1 MTQLS
6 EKATEKSLAEIMSS
20 IGSRARSAAQTLASA
35 DTEEKNTGLQKA
47 ANELRAVAGD
57 IIEANRR
64 DLAEAE
70 KQNVGAARLD
80 RIMLDAAR
88 VEAIANAVE
97 AIIALPDPVG
107 TVLASWQVPSGLD
120 ISRVRVPLGVTGV
133 IYESRPNVTADAA
146 ALCLKAGNAVI
157 LRGSSEIVQSSRAIH
172 ACFSRGLE
180 AAGLDPD
187 SVQLVPSNDRAAVG
201 MMLGGLGG
209 NIDVIVPRGGKNLV
223 ERVQDEARVP
233 VFAHLEGICHV
244 YVHGDAAL
252 DMARNIVTNAKMRR
266 TGICGAAETLLVDK
280 ACVASHLAPIVGD
293 LMNAGCEVRG
303 CAQTCA
309 TNSQVRAATDDD
321 WGQEFLGPIIAV
333 RVVDGLD
340 EAMAHIA
347 RFGSNHTDAIITAN
361 AHAASRFLN
370 EVDSAIVMHNCSTQ
384 FADGGEFGMGAEI
397 GIATGRF
404 HARGP
409 VGLEQLTS
417 FKYAVRGDGQVR
429 PE

>member
-1 MTQLS
+1 VTQIAQ
-6 EKATEKSLAEIMSS
+6 KPADKNLAEIMSA
-20 IGSRARSAAQTLASA
+20 IGTRARAAAQTLALASTQEKDASLQNAASA
-35 DTEEKNTGLQKA
+35 
-47 ANELRAVAGD
+47 LRAAAGD
-57 IIEANRR
+57 IIAANQR

-80 RIMLDAAR
+80 RIMLDEAR
-88 VEAIANAVE
+88 LEAIACAVE
-97 AIIALPDPVG
+97 AIITLPDPVG
-107 TVLASWQVPSGLD
+107 TALANWQVPSGLD
-120 ISRVRVPLGVTGV
+120 ITRVRVPLGVAGV

-157 LRGSSEIVQSSRAIH
+157 LRGSSEIVHSAQAIH
-172 ACFSRGLE
+172 GCFSRALG

-187 SVQLVPSNDRAAVG
+187 GAQLVPSTDRAAVG
-201 MMLGGLGG
+201 MMLGGLDG

-223 ERVQDEARVP
+223 GRVQDEARVP

-252 DMARNIVTNAKMRR
+252 GMAREIVINAKMRR

-280 ACVASHLAPIVGD
+280 ACAASHLAPIVGD
-293 LMNAGCEVRG
+293 LLDAGCEVRG

-309 TNSQVRAATDDD
+309 AHDGVQAAADDD
-321 WGQEFLGPIIAV
+321 WGQEFLGPVIAV

-340 EAMAHIA
+340 AAMAHIA

-361 AHAASRFLN
+361 AEAAIRFFN

-417 FKYAVRGDGQVR
+417 FKYAVRGNGQVR
-429 PE
+429 PK

>member
-1 MTQLS
+1 MTQIAQ
-6 EKATEKSLAEIMSS
+6 KPADKNLAEIMSA
-20 IGSRARSAAQTLASA
+20 IGTRARAAAQTLALASTQEKDASLQNAASA
-35 DTEEKNTGLQKA
+35 
-47 ANELRAVAGD
+47 LRAAAGD
-57 IIEANRR
+57 IIAANQR

-80 RIMLDAAR
+80 RIMLDEAR
-88 VEAIANAVE
+88 LEAIACAVE

-120 ISRVRVPLGVTGV
+120 ITRVRVPLGVTGV

-157 LRGSSEIVQSSRAIH
+157 LRGSSEIVHSAQAIH
-172 ACFSRGLE
+172 GCFSHALG
-180 AAGLDPD
+180 AAGFDPAG
-187 SVQLVPSNDRAAVG
+187 VQLVPSTDRAAVG
-201 MMLGGLGG
+201 MMLGGLDG

-223 ERVQDEARVP
+223 GRVQDEARVP

-252 DMARNIVTNAKMRR
+252 DMAREIVTNAKMRR
-266 TGICGAAETLLVDK
+266 TGICGAAEALLVDK
-280 ACVASHLAPIVGD
+280 ACAASHLAPIVGD
-293 LMNAGCEVRG
+293 LLDAGCEVRG

-309 TNSQVRAATDDD
+309 THDGVQAAADDD
-321 WGQEFLGPIIAV
+321 WGQEFLGPVIAV

-340 EAMAHIA
+340 AAMAHIA

-361 AHAASRFLN
+361 AEAAIRFFN

-417 FKYAVRGDGQVR
+417 FKYAVRGNGQVR
-429 PE
+429 PK

>member
-1 MTQLS
+1 MTQIAQ
-6 EKATEKSLAEIMSS
+6 KPTDKNLAEIMSA
-20 IGSRARSAAQTLASA
+20 IGTRARAAAQTLALASTQEKDASLQNAASA
-35 DTEEKNTGLQKA
+35 
-47 ANELRAVAGD
+47 LRAAAGD
-57 IIEANRR
+57 IIAANQR

-70 KQNVGAARLD
+70 KQNVGAARID
-80 RIMLDAAR
+80 RIMLDEAR
-88 VEAIANAVE
+88 LEAIACAVE
-97 AIIALPDPVG
+97 AIITLPDPVG
-107 TVLASWQVPSGLD
+107 TALANWQVPSGLD
-120 ISRVRVPLGVTGV
+120 ITRVRVPLGVAGV

-157 LRGSSEIVQSSRAIH
+157 LRGSSEIVHSAQAIH
-172 ACFSRGLE
+172 GCFSRALG

-187 SVQLVPSNDRAAVG
+187 GAQLVPSTDRAAVG
-201 MMLGGLGG
+201 MMLGGLDG

-223 ERVQDEARVP
+223 GRVQDEARVP

-252 DMARNIVTNAKMRR
+252 DMAREIVTNAKMRR

-280 ACVASHLAPIVGD
+280 ACAASHLAPIVGD
-293 LMNAGCEVRG
+293 LLDAGCEVRG

-309 TNSQVRAATDDD
+309 AHDGVQAAADDD
-321 WGQEFLGPIIAV
+321 WGQEFLGPVIAV

-340 EAMAHIA
+340 AAMAHIA

-361 AHAASRFLN
+361 AEAAIRFFN

-417 FKYAVRGDGQVR
+417 FKYAVRGNGQVR
-429 PE
+429 PK

>member
-1 MTQLS
+1 MTQFAQ
-6 EKATEKSLAEIMSS
+6 KPADKNLAKIMSA
-20 IGSRARSAAQTLASA
+20 IGSRARAAAQTLALAS
-35 DTEEKNTGLQKA
+35 TQEKDASLQEA
-47 ANELRAVAGD
+47 ANALRGAAGD
-57 IIEANRR
+57 IIAANQC
-64 DLAEAE
+64 DLAEAT

-80 RIMLDAAR
+80 RIMLDEER
-88 VEAIANAVE
+88 LEAIACAVE

-107 TVLASWQVPSGLD
+107 SVLANWQVPSGLD
-120 ISRVRVPLGVTGV
+120 ITRVRVPLGVTGV

-157 LRGSSEIVQSSRAIH
+157 MRSSSEIVHSAQAIH
-172 ACFSRGLE
+172 GCFSRALG

-187 SVQLVPSNDRAAVG
+187 VVQLVPSTDRAAVG
-201 MMLGGLGG
+201 MMLCGLDG

-252 DMARNIVTNAKMRR
+252 DMARKIVTNAKMRR
-266 TGICGAAETLLVDK
+266 TGICGAAETLLIDESC
-280 ACVASHLAPIVGD
+280 ATSHLAPIVGD
-293 LMNAGCEVRG
+293 LLDEGCEVRG

-309 TNSQVRAATDDD
+309 AHDGVQAAADDD
-321 WGQEFLGPIIAV
+321 WGQEFLGPVIAV
-333 RVVDGLD
+333 RVVDGLNA
-340 EAMAHIA
+340 AMAHIA
-347 RFGSNHTDAIITAN
+347 RFGSSHTDAIITTN
-361 AHAASRFLN
+361 AEAASQFLN

-417 FKYAVRGDGQVR
+417 FKYVVRGDGQVR
-429 PE
+429 PK

>member
-1 MTQLS
+1 VTQIAQ
-6 EKATEKSLAEIMSS
+6 KPADKNLAEIMSA
-20 IGSRARSAAQTLASA
+20 IGTRARAAAQTLALAS
-35 DTEEKNTGLQKA
+35 TQEKDAGLQNA
-47 ANELRAVAGD
+47 ANALRAAAGD
-57 IIEANRR
+57 IIAANQR

-80 RIMLDAAR
+80 RIMLDEAR
-88 VEAIANAVE
+88 LEAIACAVE

-120 ISRVRVPLGVTGV
+120 ITRVRVPLGVTGV

-157 LRGSSEIVQSSRAIH
+157 LRGSSEIVHSAQAIH
-172 ACFSRGLE
+172 GCFSHALG
-180 AAGLDPD
+180 AAGFDPAG
-187 SVQLVPSNDRAAVG
+187 VQLVPSTDRAAVG
-201 MMLGGLGG
+201 MMLGGLDG

-223 ERVQDEARVP
+223 GRVQDEARVP

-252 DMARNIVTNAKMRR
+252 DMAREIVTNAKMRR

-280 ACVASHLAPIVGD
+280 ACAASHLAPIVGD
-293 LMNAGCEVRG
+293 LLDAGCEVRG

-309 TNSQVRAATDDD
+309 THDGVQAAADDD
-321 WGQEFLGPIIAV
+321 WGQEFLGPVIAV

-340 EAMAHIA
+340 AAMAHIA

-361 AHAASRFLN
+361 AQAASRFLN

-417 FKYAVRGDGQVR
+417 FKYAVRGNGQVR
-429 PE
+429 PK

>member
-6 EKATEKSLAEIMSS
+6 GKTAEKSLAEIMSS
-20 IGSRARSAAQTLASA
+20 IGSSARSAAQTLASA
-35 DTEEKNTGLQKA
+35 DTEEKNTGLQNA

-80 RIMLDAAR
+80 RIILDAAR

-172 ACFSRGLE
+172 TCFSRGLE

-187 SVQLVPSNDRAAVG
+187 SVQLVPSTDRAAVG

-321 WGQEFLGPIIAV
+321 WGQEFLGPIIAA

>member
-20 IGSRARSAAQTLASA
+20 IGSSARSAAQTLASA

-107 TVLASWQVPSGLD
+107 TVLAGWQVPSGLD

-187 SVQLVPSNDRAAVG
+187 SVQLVPSTDRAAVG

-321 WGQEFLGPIIAV
+321 WGKEFLGPIIAV

>member
-1 MTQLS
+1 VTQKR
-6 EKATEKSLAEIMSS
+6 ENTADQNLAEIMSA
-20 IGSRARSAAQTLASA
+20 IGARARAAAQRLALAS
-35 DTEEKNTGLQKA
+35 TEEKNAALQSA
-47 ANELRAVAGD
+47 ANALRAGANE
-57 IIEANRR
+57 IIAANQH
-64 DLAEAE
+64 DLGEAE

-88 VEAIANAVE
+88 VEAIAVAVE

-107 TVLASWQVPSGLD
+107 TKLATWQVPSGLD
-120 ISRVRVPLGVTGV
+120 ITRVRVPLGVTGV

-146 ALCLKAGNAVI
+146 ALCFKAGNAVI
-157 LRGSSEIVQSSRAIH
+157 LRASSEIVHSAEAIH
-172 ACFSRGLE
+172 GCFTHALG
-180 AAGLDPD
+180 ATGHDPNG
-187 SVQLVPSNDRAAVG
+187 VQLVPSTDRAAVG
-201 MMLGGLGG
+201 MMLAGLDG

-223 ERVQDEARVP
+223 GRVQDEARVP

-252 DMARNIVTNAKMRR
+252 DMARDIVTNAKMRR
-266 TGICGAAETLLVDK
+266 TGICGAAETLLVDA
-280 ACVASHLAPIVGD
+280 ACAASHLAPLVSD
-293 LMNAGCEVRG
+293 LLDAGCEVRG
-303 CAQTCA
+303 DAQTCA
-309 TNSQVRAATDDD
+309 THDAVRPAADDD

-333 RVVDGLD
+333 RVVEGLD
-340 EAMAHIA
+340 AAMAHIA
-347 RFGSNHTDAIITAN
+347 QFGSNHTDAIITAD

-429 PE
+429 PK

>member
-1 MTQLS
+1 VTQIAQ
-6 EKATEKSLAEIMSS
+6 KPVDKNLAEIMSA
-20 IGSRARSAAQTLASA
+20 IGTRARAAAQTLALAS
-35 DTEEKNTGLQKA
+35 TQEKDAGLQNA
-47 ANELRAVAGD
+47 ANALRAAAGD
-57 IIEANRR
+57 IIAANQR

-80 RIMLDAAR
+80 RIMLDEAR
-88 VEAIANAVE
+88 LEAIACAVE

-120 ISRVRVPLGVTGV
+120 ITRVRVPLGVTGV

-157 LRGSSEIVQSSRAIH
+157 LRGSSEIVHSAQAIH
-172 ACFSRGLE
+172 GCFSHALG
-180 AAGLDPD
+180 AAGFDPAG
-187 SVQLVPSNDRAAVG
+187 VQLVPSTDRAAVG
-201 MMLGGLGG
+201 MMLGGLDG

-223 ERVQDEARVP
+223 GRVQDEARVP

-252 DMARNIVTNAKMRR
+252 DMAREIVTNAKMRR
-266 TGICGAAETLLVDK
+266 TGICGAAEALLVDK
-280 ACVASHLAPIVGD
+280 ACAASHLAPIVGD
-293 LMNAGCEVRG
+293 LLDAGCEVRG

-309 TNSQVRAATDDD
+309 THDGVQAAADDD
-321 WGQEFLGPIIAV
+321 WGQEFLGPVIAV

-340 EAMAHIA
+340 AAMAHIA

-361 AHAASRFLN
+361 AEAAIRFLN

-429 PE
+429 PK

>member
-6 EKATEKSLAEIMSS
+6 EKSTGKSLAEIMSS
-20 IGSRARSAAQTLASA
+20 IGSSARSAAQTLASA

-340 EAMAHIA
+340 EAVAHIA

>member
-6 EKATEKSLAEIMSS
+6 ERATEKSLAEIMSS
-20 IGSRARSAAQTLASA
+20 IGSSARSAAQTLASA

-187 SVQLVPSNDRAAVG
+187 SVQLVPSTDRAAVG

-244 YVHGDAAL
+244 YVHDDAAL

-361 AHAASRFLN
+361 AHAANRFLN

>member
-321 WGQEFLGPIIAV
+321 WGKEFLGPIIAV

>member
-20 IGSRARSAAQTLASA
+20 IGSSARSAAQTLASA

-107 TVLASWQVPSGLD
+107 TVLAGWQVPSGLD

-187 SVQLVPSNDRAAVG
+187 SVQLVPSTDRAAVG

>member
-1 MTQLS
+1 VTQIAQ
-6 EKATEKSLAEIMSS
+6 KPVDKNLAEIMSA
-20 IGSRARSAAQTLASA
+20 IGTRARAAAQTLALAS
-35 DTEEKNTGLQKA
+35 TQEKDAGLQNA
-47 ANELRAVAGD
+47 ANALRAAAGD
-57 IIEANRR
+57 IIAANQR

-80 RIMLDAAR
+80 RIMLDEAR
-88 VEAIANAVE
+88 LEAIACAVE

-120 ISRVRVPLGVTGV
+120 ITRVRVPLGVTGV

-157 LRGSSEIVQSSRAIH
+157 LRGSSEIVHSAQAIH
-172 ACFSRGLE
+172 GCFSHALG
-180 AAGLDPD
+180 AAGFDPAG
-187 SVQLVPSNDRAAVG
+187 VQLVPSTDRAAVG
-201 MMLGGLGG
+201 MMLGGLDG

-223 ERVQDEARVP
+223 GRVQDEARVP

-252 DMARNIVTNAKMRR
+252 DMAREIVTNAKMRR
-266 TGICGAAETLLVDK
+266 TGICGAAEALLVDK
-280 ACVASHLAPIVGD
+280 ACAASHLAPIVGD
-293 LMNAGCEVRG
+293 LLDAGCEVRG

-309 TNSQVRAATDDD
+309 THDGVQAAADDD
-321 WGQEFLGPIIAV
+321 WGQEFLGPVIAV

-340 EAMAHIA
+340 AAMAHIA

-361 AHAASRFLN
+361 AQAASRFLN

-417 FKYAVRGDGQVR
+417 FKYAVRGNGQVR
-429 PE
+429 PK

>member
-1 MTQLS
+1 VTQIAQ
-6 EKATEKSLAEIMSS
+6 KPADKNLAEIMSA
-20 IGSRARSAAQTLASA
+20 IGTRARAAAQTLALAS
-35 DTEEKNTGLQKA
+35 TQEKDAGLQNA
-47 ANELRAVAGD
+47 ANALRAAAGD
-57 IIEANRR
+57 IIAANQR

-80 RIMLDAAR
+80 RIMLDEAR
-88 VEAIANAVE
+88 LEAIACAVE

-120 ISRVRVPLGVTGV
+120 ITRVRVPLGVTGV

-157 LRGSSEIVQSSRAIH
+157 LRGSSEIVHSAQAIH
-172 ACFSRGLE
+172 GCFSHALG
-180 AAGLDPD
+180 AAGLDPAG
-187 SVQLVPSNDRAAVG
+187 VQLVPSTDRAAVG
-201 MMLGGLGG
+201 MMLGGLDG

-223 ERVQDEARVP
+223 GRVQDEARVP

-252 DMARNIVTNAKMRR
+252 DMAREIVTNAKMRR

-280 ACVASHLAPIVGD
+280 ACAASYLAPIVGD
-293 LMNAGCEVRG
+293 LLDAGCEVRG

-309 TNSQVRAATDDD
+309 THDGVQAAADDD
-321 WGQEFLGPIIAV
+321 WGQEFLGPVIAV

-340 EAMAHIA
+340 AAMAHIA

-361 AHAASRFLN
+361 AEAASRFLN

-417 FKYAVRGDGQVR
+417 FKYAVRGNGQVR
-429 PE
+429 PK

>member
-6 EKATEKSLAEIMSS
+6 EKSTGKSLAEIMSS

>member
-1 MTQLS
+1 MTQIAQ
-6 EKATEKSLAEIMSS
+6 KPVDKNLAEIMSA
-20 IGSRARSAAQTLASA
+20 IGTRARAAAQTLALAS
-35 DTEEKNTGLQKA
+35 TQEKDAGLQNA
-47 ANELRAVAGD
+47 ANALRAAAGD
-57 IIEANRR
+57 IIAANQR

-80 RIMLDAAR
+80 RIMLDEAR
-88 VEAIANAVE
+88 LEAIACAVE
-97 AIIALPDPVG
+97 AIITLPDPVG
-107 TVLASWQVPSGLD
+107 TALANWQVPSGLD
-120 ISRVRVPLGVTGV
+120 ITRVRVPLGVTG
-133 IYESRPNVTADAA
+133 
-146 ALCLKAGNAVI
+146 
-157 LRGSSEIVQSSRAIH
+157 
-172 ACFSRGLE
+172 

-187 SVQLVPSNDRAAVG
+187 GAQLVPSTDRAAVG
-201 MMLGGLGG
+201 MMLGGLDG

-223 ERVQDEARVP
+223 GRVQDEARVP

-252 DMARNIVTNAKMRR
+252 DMAREIVTNAKMRR
-266 TGICGAAETLLVDK
+266 TGICGAAEALLVDK
-280 ACVASHLAPIVGD
+280 ACAASHLAPIVGD
-293 LMNAGCEVRG
+293 LLDAGCEVRG

-309 TNSQVRAATDDD
+309 THDGVQAAADDD
-321 WGQEFLGPIIAV
+321 WGQEFLGPVIAV

-340 EAMAHIA
+340 AAMAHIA

-361 AHAASRFLN
+361 AQAASRFLN

-417 FKYAVRGDGQVR
+417 FKYAVRGNGQVR
-429 PE
+429 PK

>member
-20 IGSRARSAAQTLASA
+20 IGSRARSAAQTLALA
-35 DTEEKNTGLQKA
+35 DTEEKNTGLQRA

-70 KQNVGAARLD
+70 KQNVGEARLD

-107 TVLASWQVPSGLD
+107 TVLAGWQVPSGLD

-187 SVQLVPSNDRAAVG
+187 SVQLVPSTDRAAVG

-223 ERVQDEARVP
+223 ERVQNEARVP

-266 TGICGAAETLLVDK
+266 TGICGAAETLLVDQ

>member
-1 MTQLS
+1 MTQIAQ
-6 EKATEKSLAEIMSS
+6 KPVDKNLAEIMSA
-20 IGSRARSAAQTLASA
+20 IGTRARAVAQTLALAS
-35 DTEEKNTGLQKA
+35 TQEKDAGLQNA
-47 ANELRAVAGD
+47 ANALRAAAGD
-57 IIEANRR
+57 IIAANQR

-80 RIMLDAAR
+80 RIMLDEAR
-88 VEAIANAVE
+88 LEAIACAVE
-97 AIIALPDPVG
+97 AIITLPDPVG
-107 TVLASWQVPSGLD
+107 TALANWQVPSGLD
-120 ISRVRVPLGVTGV
+120 ITRVRVPLGVAGV

-157 LRGSSEIVQSSRAIH
+157 LRGSSEIVHSAQAIH
-172 ACFSRGLE
+172 GCFLHALS

-187 SVQLVPSNDRAAVG
+187 GVQLVPSTDRAAVG
-201 MMLGGLGG
+201 MMLGGLDG

-223 ERVQDEARVP
+223 GRVQDEARVP

-252 DMARNIVTNAKMRR
+252 DMAREIVTNAKMRR

-280 ACVASHLAPIVGD
+280 ACAASHLAPIVGD
-293 LMNAGCEVRG
+293 LLDAGCEVRG

-309 TNSQVRAATDDD
+309 AHDGVQAAADDD
-321 WGQEFLGPIIAV
+321 WGQEFLGPVIAV

-340 EAMAHIA
+340 AAMAHIA

-361 AHAASRFLN
+361 AQAASRFLN

-417 FKYAVRGDGQVR
+417 FKYAVRGNGQVR
-429 PE
+429 PK

>member
-1 MTQLS
+1 VTQIAQ
-6 EKATEKSLAEIMSS
+6 KPADKNLAEIMSA
-20 IGSRARSAAQTLASA
+20 IGTRARAAAQTLALAS
-35 DTEEKNTGLQKA
+35 TQEKDAGLQNA
-47 ANELRAVAGD
+47 ANALRAAAGD
-57 IIEANRR
+57 IIAANQR

-80 RIMLDAAR
+80 RIMLDEAR
-88 VEAIANAVE
+88 LEAIACAVE

-120 ISRVRVPLGVTGV
+120 ITRVRVPLGVTGV

-157 LRGSSEIVQSSRAIH
+157 LRGSSEIVHSAQAIH
-172 ACFSRGLE
+172 GCFSHALG
-180 AAGLDPD
+180 AAGFDPAG
-187 SVQLVPSNDRAAVG
+187 VQLVPSTDRAAVG
-201 MMLGGLGG
+201 MMLGGLDG

-223 ERVQDEARVP
+223 GRVQDEARVP

-252 DMARNIVTNAKMRR
+252 DMAREIVTNAKMRR
-266 TGICGAAETLLVDK
+266 TGICGAAEALLVDK
-280 ACVASHLAPIVGD
+280 ACAASHLAPIVGD
-293 LMNAGCEVRG
+293 LLDAGCEVRG

-309 TNSQVRAATDDD
+309 THDGVQAAADDD
-321 WGQEFLGPIIAV
+321 WGQEFLGPVIAV

-340 EAMAHIA
+340 AAMAHIA

-361 AHAASRFLN
+361 AQAASRFLN

-417 FKYAVRGDGQVR
+417 FKYAVRGNGQVR
-429 PE
+429 PK

>member
-1 MTQLS
+1 MTDTTAHTQD
-6 EKATEKSLAEIMSS
+6 ATRLIDNMVTA
-20 IGSRARSAAQTLASA
+20 ARAAQMVLGTSGFATRQLALREAAKLIRAHTA
-35 DTEEKNTGLQKA
+35 DLLATNKKDLAAAVKTGLSDA
-47 ANELRAVAGD
+47 FIDRLTLTESRIEDMAVG
-57 IIEANRR
+57 
-64 DLAEAE
+64 L
-70 KQNVGAARLD
+70 
-80 RIMLDAAR
+80 
-88 VEAIANAVE
+88 EAIATQ
-97 AIIALPDPVG
+97 PDPIG
-107 TVLASWQVPSGLD
+107 AELARWQRPNGLD
-120 ISRVRVPLGVTGV
+120 ITRQSTPLGIISV
-133 IYESRPNVTADAA
+133 IYESRPNVTIDAA
-146 ALCLKAGNAVI
+146 GLCVLAGNAVI
-157 LRGSSEIVQSSRAIH
+157 LRGGSDSQHSSALLADIMI
-172 ACFSRGLE
+172 RGLV
-180 AAGLDPD
+180 AADLPPAA
-187 SVQLVPSNDRAAVG
+187 VQIVPTTNRAAVG
-201 MMLGGLGG
+201 AILGAVGG
-209 NIDVIVPRGGKNLV
+209 IDVVIPRGGKSLV
-223 ERVQDEARVP
+223 ERVQREARVP
-233 VFAHLEGICHV
+233 VFAHLEGICHI
-244 YVHGDAAL
+244 YIDKYADL
-252 DMARNIVTNAKMRR
+252 DKARTIVVNAKMRR

-280 ACVASHLAPIVGD
+280 ACAASHLAPIVGD
-293 LMNAGCEVRG
+293 LLDAGCEVRG

-321 WGQEFLGPIIAV
+321 WGQEFLGPIIAA

-347 RFGSNHTDAIITAN
+347 RFGSNHTDAIITAD

>member
-1 MTQLS
+1 VTQIAQ
-6 EKATEKSLAEIMSS
+6 KPADKNLAEIMSA
-20 IGSRARSAAQTLASA
+20 IGTRARAAAQTLALAS
-35 DTEEKNTGLQKA
+35 TQEKDAGLQNA
-47 ANELRAVAGD
+47 ANALRAAAGD
-57 IIEANRR
+57 IIAANQR

-80 RIMLDAAR
+80 RIMLDEAR
-88 VEAIANAVE
+88 LEAIACAVE

-120 ISRVRVPLGVTGV
+120 ITRVRVPLGVTGV

-157 LRGSSEIVQSSRAIH
+157 LRGSSEIVHSAQAIH
-172 ACFSRGLE
+172 GCFSHALG
-180 AAGLDPD
+180 AAGFDPAG
-187 SVQLVPSNDRAAVG
+187 VQLVPSTDRAAVG
-201 MMLGGLGG
+201 MMLGGLDG

-223 ERVQDEARVP
+223 GRVQDEARVP

-252 DMARNIVTNAKMRR
+252 DMAREIVTNAKMRR

-280 ACVASHLAPIVGD
+280 ACAASHLAPIVGD
-293 LMNAGCEVRG
+293 LLDAGCEVRG

-309 TNSQVRAATDDD
+309 THDGVQAAADDD
-321 WGQEFLGPIIAV
+321 WGQEFLGPVIAV

-340 EAMAHIA
+340 AAMAHIA

-361 AHAASRFLN
+361 AEAASRFLN

-417 FKYAVRGDGQVR
+417 FKYAVRGNGQVR
-429 PE
+429 PK

>member
-20 IGSRARSAAQTLASA
+20 IGSCARSAAQTLASA

-187 SVQLVPSNDRAAVG
+187 SVQLVPSTDRAAVG

-223 ERVQDEARVP
+223 ERVQDEARVQ

-303 CAQTCA
+303 CPQTCA
-309 TNSQVRAATDDD
+309 TNIQVRAATDDD

>member
-1 MTQLS
+1 MTQIAQ
-6 EKATEKSLAEIMSS
+6 KPADKNLAEIMSA
-20 IGSRARSAAQTLASA
+20 IGTRARAAAQTLALAS
-35 DTEEKNTGLQKA
+35 TQEKDAGLQNA
-47 ANELRAVAGD
+47 ANALRAAAGD
-57 IIEANRR
+57 IIAANQR

-80 RIMLDAAR
+80 RIMLDEAR
-88 VEAIANAVE
+88 LEAIACAVE

-120 ISRVRVPLGVTGV
+120 ITRVRVPLGVTGV

-157 LRGSSEIVQSSRAIH
+157 LRGSSEIVQSAQAIH
-172 ACFSRGLE
+172 GCFSRALG

-187 SVQLVPSNDRAAVG
+187 GVQLVPSTDRAAVG
-201 MMLGGLGG
+201 MMLGGLDG

-223 ERVQDEARVP
+223 GRVQDEARVP

-252 DMARNIVTNAKMRR
+252 DMAREIVTNAKMRR

-280 ACVASHLAPIVGD
+280 ACAASHLAPIVGD
-293 LMNAGCEVRG
+293 LLDAGCEVRG
-303 CAQTCA
+303 CAQTCTA
-309 TNSQVRAATDDD
+309 HDGVQAAADDD
-321 WGQEFLGPIIAV
+321 WGQEFLGPVIAV
-333 RVVDGLD
+333 RVVDSLD
-340 EAMAHIA
+340 AAMAHIA

-361 AHAASRFLN
+361 AEAAIRFLN

-417 FKYAVRGDGQVR
+417 FKYTVRGNGQVR
-429 PE
+429 PK